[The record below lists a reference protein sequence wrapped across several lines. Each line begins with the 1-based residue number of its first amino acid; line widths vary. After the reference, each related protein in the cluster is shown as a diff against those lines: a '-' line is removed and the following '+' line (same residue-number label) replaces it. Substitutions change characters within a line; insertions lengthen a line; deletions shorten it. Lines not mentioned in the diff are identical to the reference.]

1 MFVNNNFWA
10 PLWISH
16 SLRVRISGFGASPS
30 RQALPGMPRRHRQEA
45 THATPPELTRQAST
59 PVHAPRV
66 RWRLNKLPHNHI
78 AHNDIY
84 PIEHAVTE
92 DFWPFCLSRLEQEL
106 PQQQFTTWI
115 KTLRAEPSADG
126 VFRLIAPNRF
136 VLQWVRE
143 RYLRRIHELGE
154 ELSGSPL
161 QVELLLPPVDAAR
174 TSRAAT
180 APPATSAPGASAA
193 PNVTTPAH
201 SSSTAAAQ
209 AAPATQA
216 ALADTGVSDAP
227 PARAPDSTS
236 SRRTPS
242 APSAPSGMEL
252 AYEKTRLNADF
263 TFDTLVTGRA
273 NDLARAAA
281 MQVSQNPGT
290 SYNPLFVYGG
300 VGLGKTHLVHA
311 IGNAVFKL
319 NPRAVIRY
327 VHVEDYYADVVRAYQ
342 QKSFD
347 AFKRYYRSLD
357 MLIIDD
363 IQFFNNKN
371 RTQEEFFHAF
381 NALTEAKKQIVITCD
396 TYPKDIQGLEDRLI
410 SRFDW
415 GLTVQIEP
423 PELEMRVAILQ
434 KKAEVLRVLVDDD
447 VAFLI
452 AKNLRS
458 NVRELEG
465 ALNKVVAY
473 ARFHGRQIGLDVAKE
488 ALKDILHA
496 HNRQLSIEHIQKT
509 VADYFKIKV
518 ADMYSKKRTR
528 VIARPRQVAMWLA
541 KELTPMS
548 LPAIGEAFGGRDHTT
563 VLHACRTI
571 TELRLGDHQLNHDV
585 HVLTQV
591 LRG

>member
-1 MFVNNNFWA
+1 MT
-10 PLWISH
+10 
-16 SLRVRISGFGASPS
+16 
-30 RQALPGMPRRHRQEA
+30 Q
-45 THATPPELTRQAST
+45 
-59 PVHAPRV
+59 
-66 RWRLNKLPHNHI
+66 
-78 AHNDIY
+78 
-84 PIEHAVTE
+84 
-92 DFWPFCLSRLEQEL
+92 DFWSFCLSRLESEL
-106 PQQQFTTWI
+106 PLQQFNTWI
-115 KTLRAEPSADG
+115 KPLRFEPGEAG
-126 VFRLIAPNRF
+126 EGCALLAPNRF

-143 RYLRRIHELGE
+143 RYLRRITELGE
-154 ELSGSPL
+154 EFGGIHGQIEL
-161 QVELLLPPVDAAR
+161 QLPA
-174 TSRAAT
+174 
-180 APPATSAPGASAA
+180 
-193 PNVTTPAH
+193 
-201 SSSTAAAQ
+201 
-209 AAPATQA
+209 AAPAKPAPA
-216 ALADTGVSDAP
+216 APAPAGGGAATTAAVSRASAP
-227 PARAPDSTS
+227 
-236 SRRTPS
+236 
-242 APSAPSGMEL
+242 APSAPAVATAPAPSAPAPRATSPAPSAEGPAGTPAGSLEL
-252 AYEKTRLNADF
+252 AYEKTRLNPDF

-281 MQVSQNPGT
+281 MQVAQNPGT

-311 IGNAVFKL
+311 IGNAVFKH

-381 NALTEAKKQIVITCD
+381 NALTEARKQIVITCD

-423 PELEMRVAILQ
+423 PELEMRVAILK
-434 KKAEVLRVLVDDD
+434 KKAEALRVDVDDD

-465 ALNKVVAY
+465 ALNKVVAF
-473 ARFHGRQIGLDVAKE
+473 ARFHGRPISLEVAKE
-488 ALKDILHA
+488 ALKDLLHA

-509 VADYFKIKV
+509 VADYYKIKV
-518 ADMYSKKRTR
+518 ADMHSKKRTR

-571 TELRLGDHQLNHDV
+571 TDLRLGDHQLNHDV